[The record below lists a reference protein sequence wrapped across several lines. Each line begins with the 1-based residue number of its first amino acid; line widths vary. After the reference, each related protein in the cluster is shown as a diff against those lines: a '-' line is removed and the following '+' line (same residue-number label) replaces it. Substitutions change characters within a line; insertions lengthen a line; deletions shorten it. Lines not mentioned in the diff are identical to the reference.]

1 MNTKTQPRIQDQE
14 NLRKIFQNIH
24 EAFKSDQLSSSLEKK
39 LSPFKRVI
47 QKTKTHKSPMKFGS
61 EVLKRRNNN
70 DDFITIANH

>member
-1 MNTKTQPRIQDQE
+1 MNTKTQPKIQDQE

-47 QKTKTHKSPMKFGS
+47 QKTKAHRSPMKFSS
-61 EVLKRRNNN
+61 EVLKNRNNQ
-70 DDFITIANH
+70 DDFISIANQ